1 MEIKLA
7 KDVEL
12 RLTTSLQRYL
22 AENFDEGVGE
32 LKAGLMLR
40 FCLEEI
46 GPAIYNQAIA
56 DAQTYFQE
64 RVADLENVCFVK
76 EGAYWTKG
84 SGRPAPAPRRNPFKR

>member
-1 MEIKLA
+1 MEIKLR
-7 KDVEL
+7 KDMEQ
-12 RLTTSLQRYL
+12 RLGASIQRYL
-22 AENFDEGVGE
+22 VEHFDREAGE
-32 LKAGLMLR
+32 LKANLFLR

-76 EGAYWTKG
+76 DGTYWTKG
-84 SGRPAPAPRRNPFKR
+84 SGRPTAVARRSAFKR